1 MTTPSTQPPNEPWYT
16 RTLRWGQTNIT
27 ERDPI
32 RYDIDWWRDFWRRTY
47 VQGVI
52 INAGGIVAYYP
63 SRFPLHYRA
72 QYLGARDLFGDLTAA
87 AKADGLVVLA
97 RMDSNRTTEDFFQ
110 AHPDW
115 FARDQDGNPYRAG
128 DRYVTCIHSP
138 YYDEYL
144 PGVLREIAERYHIE
158 GFTDNSW
165 SGLGRDQICYC
176 EHCTRQFHAATGSDL
191 PPAVNW
197 DDPVYRAWIRWS
209 YDRRLA
215 VWDLNNETTQAAGG
229 PDCLWLGMNSANIH
243 HQSMRLRDFKR
254 ICERSPILMLDHQ
267 RRSAE
272 GGFQENGNAGKLSH
286 GLLGW
291 DKLMPESMAQ
301 YQAGTPTFRVASKPA
316 AEARYVDV
324 RGFCRRHPTLVA
336 LHQRLSRRSP
346 PISHGAADHGLA
358 HGQRAISGQ
367 PPAHCHGRRGLVARQ
382 CGFLRPGPGPRPG
395 DVALSGHDSSLD
407 PGAYPLSAGA
417 WRSHRKRWGR
427 LEHPRPAQPGRD
439 VRRTNTERARFC
451 GPGRQF
457 GGLRRNQPLHHGWR
471 APSGLRLGRSAW
483 RTACR

>member
-1 MTTPSTQPPNEPWYT
+1 
-16 RTLRWGQTNIT
+16 
-27 ERDPI
+27 
-32 RYDIDWWRDFWRRTY
+32 
-47 VQGVI
+47 
-52 INAGGIVAYYP
+52 
-63 SRFPLHYRA
+63 
-72 QYLGARDLFGDLTAA
+72 
-87 AKADGLVVLA
+87 
-97 RMDSNRTTEDFFQ
+97 
-110 AHPDW
+110 
-115 FARDQDGNPYRAG
+115 
-128 DRYVTCIHSP
+128 
-138 YYDEYL
+138 
-144 PGVLREIAERYHIE
+144 
-158 GFTDNSW
+158 
-165 SGLGRDQICYC
+165 
-176 EHCTRQFHAATGSDL
+176 
-191 PPAVNW
+191 
-197 DDPVYRAWIRWS
+197 
-209 YDRRLA
+209 
-215 VWDLNNETTQAAGG
+215 
-229 PDCLWLGMNSANIH
+229 
-243 HQSMRLRDFKR
+243 
-254 ICERSPILMLDHQ
+254 MLDHQ

-301 YQAGTPTFRVASKPA
+301 YQAGTPTFRVAAKPA
-316 AEARYVDV
+316 AEARMWMLE
-324 RGFCRRHPTLVA
+324 GFAGGIQPWWHFISAYHEDRRQYRT
-336 LHQRLSRRSP
+336 R
-346 PISHGAADHGLA
+346 AADHGLA
-358 HGQRAISGQ
+358 RGQSAISGQ
-367 PPAHCHGRRGLVARQ
+367 PPAYCHGRRGLVARQ